1 MPLVR
6 ALLFLFDSLISLV
19 IFLVIAS
26 AILSWL
32 VAFDVVNLRNPTIY
46 RIVRALDAMTEPLL
60 RPIRRILPN
69 LGGIDISPIILLLLL
84 QATRMVVD
92 GFLAPIAYGGAVVY

>member
-1 MPLVR
+1 MIA
-6 ALLFLFDSLISLV
+6 ALLFLIDSLIQLAIILV
-19 IFLVIAS
+19 IVT

-32 VAFDVVNLRNPTIY
+32 VAFDVINLRNPTLY
-46 RIVRALDAMTEPLL
+46 RIVRALDAITDPML

-84 QATRMVVD
+84 QALRILVD
-92 GFLAPIAYGGAVVY
+92 RTLGPLAYGAAPSL

>member
-1 MPLVR
+1 MIA
-6 ALLFLFDSLISLV
+6 ALLFLIDSLIQLA
-19 IFLVIAS
+19 IFLVIVA

-32 VAFDVVNLRNPTIY
+32 VAFDVINLRNPTIY
-46 RIVRALDAMTEPLL
+46 RIARALDGITEPML

-84 QATRMVVD
+84 QALRILVD
-92 GFLAPIAYGGAVVY
+92 RTLGPLAYGGTVGL

>member
-1 MPLVR
+1 MGQAILFILQQILS
-6 ALLFLFDSLISLV
+6 LLILV
-19 IFLVIAS
+19 IVIN

-32 VAFDVVNLRNPTIY
+32 VAFDVINLRNPSIY
-46 RIVRALDAMTEPLL
+46 RFVRALDAMTEPLL

-84 QATRMVVD
+84 QAIRMVVD
-92 GFLAPIAYGGAVVY
+92 GFVAPMAYGAPGLAY

>member
-1 MPLVR
+1 MVR
-6 ALLFLFDSLISLV
+6 ALLFLFDSLISLA
-19 IFLVIAS
+19 IFLVIIS

-32 VAFDVVNLRNPTIY
+32 VAFDVINLRNPSIY

-84 QATRMVVD
+84 QAIRMVVD
-92 GFLAPIAYGGAVVY
+92 GFVAPMAYGAPGLAY